1 MKKIYFKQ
9 FLLFTITALLPA
21 QSFAQIYQNSFTGA
35 SACPTSG
42 NVPVMDPNATGT
54 SVTRN
59 TMTCSMFANAFNSTT
74 LNNTATVADNSY
86 FEFSATAA
94 SGYQLN
100 VTSLSF
106 FRQGSA
112 TTPNQI
118 EIRYSTDGFATFTNW
133 GAAPNTTTTPGA
145 TTVWD
150 FTDFSTAAGAT
161 ITFRIYPYGTQRS
174 DGGAASASATGTI
187 RMDNIIINGT
197 VTSALP
203 VRLISFAG
211 NTEKNA
217 VILTWS
223 TAWEEQNQGFEI
235 QRSTNALNFER
246 IGYVDGK
253 STVKT
258 RSDYMFKD
266 NNVHSGQTYYFRLK
280 QLDSDG
286 SFEFSRIISVNPN
299 PGEGSFVF
307 PNPSKG
313 SFTVTTKSNNTD
325 DFKLYNAFGT
335 EIPIDTHRADKMP
348 DSFVISPKGIIPPGI
363 YLLKVTPTVD
373 PSAPKH
379 FKILIE

>member
-9 FLLFTITALLPA
+9 FTLFTITALLPVL
-21 QSFAQIYQNSFTGA
+21 SFAQIYQNSFPGA
-35 SACPTSG
+35 SACPTEG
-42 NVPVMDPNATGT
+42 NMPVMDPNATGT
-54 SVTRN
+54 AVIRS
-59 TMTCSMFANAFNSTT
+59 TMTCTMFANAFNSTT
-74 LNNTATVADNSY
+74 LNNTAAVNDNSY
-86 FEFSATAA
+86 IEFSVTATP
-94 SGYQLN
+94 GYQLN
-100 VTSLSF
+100 LTSLSF

-112 TTPNQI
+112 SAPNQL

-150 FTDFSTAAGAT
+150 FTDFSTATGT
-161 ITFRIYPYGTQRS
+161 TLTFRIYPYGTQRS
-174 DGGAASASATGTI
+174 DGGAANASATGTI

-211 NTEKNA
+211 YTEKNA
-217 VILTWS
+217 IVLTWS

-235 QRSTNALNFER
+235 QRSINALNFETV
-246 IGYVDGK
+246 GYVDGN

-266 NNVHSGQTYYFRLK
+266 NDIHSEQTYYFRLK

-286 SFEFSRIISVNPN
+286 SFEFSRIISVNPDH
-299 PGEGSFVF
+299 GEGSFVF

-313 SFTVTTKSNNTD
+313 SFRVTMKSNHTNN
-325 DFKLYNAFGT
+325 FKLYNAFGT
-335 EIPIDTHRADKMP
+335 EIPIDTHLADKMP

-363 YLLKVTPTVD
+363 YLLKVIPTIN
-373 PSAPKH
+373 PSAAKR